1 MQRPDQILSFWL
13 DEIAPSDWYSSDS
26 DLDARIRDRFLRTWE
41 GAMEGS
47 CGMWLTYP
55 SGVLAYVI
63 LLDQF
68 SRNMFRGDAR
78 AFSSDPLALAAAKV
92 AIHKNWDRTI
102 DEPAR
107 QFFYMP
113 LMHRETI
120 DDQERCVRLFC
131 SRMPETGESNLLH
144 ARVHR
149 EIIRR
154 FGRFPG
160 RNEALGRRS
169 SSEEKQF
176 LDDHGYA
183 ELLQEMRERSAPQ
196 GVAAAG

>member
-1 MQRPDQILSFWL
+1 MQKPEQILSFWL
-13 DEIAPSDWYSSDS
+13 DEIDPSNWYVADA
-26 DLDARIRDRFLRTWE
+26 DLDARIKDRFESTWQ

-68 SRNMFRGDAR
+68 ARNMFRGSGK
-78 AFSSDPLALAAAKV
+78 AFSSDPVALAAAKV
-92 AIHKNWDRTI
+92 AIHKHWDDTI

-113 LMHRETI
+113 LMHRESI

-131 SRMPETGESNLLH
+131 TRMPETGESNLLH

-169 SSEEKQF
+169 SPEEAAF
-176 LDDHGYA
+176 LSGNGYA
-183 ELLQEMRERSAPQ
+183 RLLDEMRKRGASA
-196 GVAAAG
+196 GLATAS